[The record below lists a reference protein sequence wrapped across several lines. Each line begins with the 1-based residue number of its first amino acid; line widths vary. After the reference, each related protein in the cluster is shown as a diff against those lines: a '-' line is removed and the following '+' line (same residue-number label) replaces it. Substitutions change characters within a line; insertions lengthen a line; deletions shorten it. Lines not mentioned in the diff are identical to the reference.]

1 MVLEGDVSRT
11 ISMTLKA
18 VPRQEA
24 NREVKRSLTSL
35 RAEAER
41 KDQLRQLR
49 TAEDEKRETAADR
62 RMRELADGHGVMVY
76 AVTVTVTA
84 PDLASLDRACKSVE
98 AVAGQAY
105 CELRLLEAQ
114 QAAAFTCALPLGRG
128 LD

>member
-1 MVLEGDVSRT
+1 
-11 ISMTLKA
+11 
-18 VPRQEA
+18 
-24 NREVKRSLTSL
+24 VKRSLTSL

-41 KDQLRQLR
+41 KEQLRQLR

-76 AVTVTVTA
+76 AVTVTVTG
-84 PDLASLDRACKSVE
+84 PDLASLDRVCKSVE

-105 CELRLLEAQ
+105 CELRLVEGQ
-114 QAAAFTCALPLGRG
+114 QAAAFTWALPLGRG